1 VVDAQSQIPCFLVT
15 ILTIPP
21 SLIDVNLESD
31 KSQVLIQHHDL
42 IIEKIKA
49 EMDVIY
55 PKITREEE
63 QYDILSAS
71 AQSIVPSSVLEE
83 DIFEEEITLQ
93 VDPEEMGDVTFQ
105 DSPEVI
111 AGSQRS
117 MNTFATANLAFPR
130 AGTPFLVDRLDP
142 GWSAGVGVGQG
153 GVGVFNPLAFT
164 KREQDET
171 LDASTNSKKQ
181 KTVGHEGFLFID
193 YWIYGTTSQSRP
205 LQ

>member
-42 IIEKIKA
+42 IIEA
-49 EMDVIY
+49 EIDVIY

-83 DIFEEEITLQ
+83 DIF
-93 VDPEEMGDVTFQ
+93 
-105 DSPEVI
+105 
-111 AGSQRS
+111 
-117 MNTFATANLAFPR
+117 
-130 AGTPFLVDRLDP
+130 
-142 GWSAGVGVGQG
+142 
-153 GVGVFNPLAFT
+153 
-164 KREQDET
+164 
-171 LDASTNSKKQ
+171 
-181 KTVGHEGFLFID
+181 
-193 YWIYGTTSQSRP
+193 
-205 LQ
+205 